1 MVKNRCFHNF
11 RHLTSTSTFRIFI
24 ILDIL
29 LAIYACIFI
38 TNQLSYSESVITVF
52 SFPYCNMM
60 LISLIFIIVC
70 ETIRLFKGNQFQL
83 IRFLNKEEMFISML
97 KQVIFNVSI
106 AFLFHL
112 IFMFIGFNLF
122 HFNELGFNLVVN
134 GINIIIYNLFL
145 IVRMYLYLI
154 IISVINSLL
163 LYILDLKFILGIN
176 IIILIMIP
184 QYYFYFP
191 TISVGSTNLIPIF
204 ISGFF
209 TQTYFSNFSIELC
222 SSIGY
227 FFILMIFSYLLYY
240 LLLKYNNR
248 VV

>member
-1 MVKNRCFHNF
+1 MKNRCFHNF

-112 IFMFIGFNLF
+112 LFMFIGFNLF

-145 IVRMYLYLI
+145 ECT
-154 IISVINSLL
+154 
-163 LYILDLKFILGIN
+163 YI
-176 IIILIMIP
+176 
-184 QYYFYFP
+184 
-191 TISVGSTNLIPIF
+191 
-204 ISGFF
+204 
-209 TQTYFSNFSIELC
+209 
-222 SSIGY
+222 
-227 FFILMIFSYLLYY
+227 
-240 LLLKYNNR
+240 
-248 VV
+248 

>member
-1 MVKNRCFHNF
+1 MKNRYFNNYK
-11 RHLTSTSTFRIFI
+11 HLTSTSTFRIFVF
-24 ILDIL
+24 LDIL
-29 LAIYACIFI
+29 LAIYASIFI
-38 TNQLSYSESVITVF
+38 TNQLSYSESVTTVF
-52 SFPYCNMM
+52 LFPYCNMM
-60 LISLIFIIVC
+60 LISLIFMIAC
-70 ETIRLFKGNQFQL
+70 ETVKLFKSNQFQL

-106 AFLFHL
+106 AFLLHL
-112 IFMFIGFNLF
+112 FFILIGFNLF
-122 HFNELGFNLVVN
+122 HFNKFGFNLVVN
-134 GINIIIYNLFL
+134 DINIIIYNLFL

-154 IISVINSLL
+154 IMSVINSLL

-176 IIILIMIP
+176 IIILVMIP
-184 QYYFYFP
+184 QYYLYFP
-191 TISVGSTNLIPIF
+191 TISVDLTNLIPVF

-222 SSIGY
+222 SSVGY

-240 LLLKYNNR
+240 LLLKYNDR